1 MIKVP
6 DWFSR
11 RIADGVQFILA
22 LPLQGA
28 PRARPTEAVATDWT
42 ELLWQG
48 DTEWDESLDN
58 ARLYRAF
65 SDLAARAE
73 RFPAPHSLLHHLG
86 PRPPQTGR
94 SAMAGTSASAA
105 GSRGDAD
112 RRRVAPSSP

>member
-1 MIKVP
+1 M
-6 DWFSR
+6 
-11 RIADGVQFILA
+11 
-22 LPLQGA
+22 
-28 PRARPTEAVATDWT
+28 ATDWT

-86 PRPPQTGR
+86 PRPAADRTQRHGGHVCVGR
-94 SAMAGTSASAA
+94 P